1 MDANLAVL
9 VTRFVTPDT
18 VERIAVALGLE
29 RSKTQAAVDAAIP
42 ALLAAFRRVAADAEG
57 AETITDA
64 VQQQPGAAERFAG
77 RVSEGGRADL
87 IDRGS
92 RVVGSILPDTDQAAI
107 TAAVARFSSTT
118 PSAARSLLS
127 MLAPVALSVIGS
139 ELERRGTDASGVAGL
154 LAEQKAAIDAAM
166 PPGLADMI
174 SGNKIIE
181 ATKSGVPTMTAT
193 AAHEAARAVLQERA
207 RQYSAGSYAGR
218 SRHDAARNAARA
230 AWSGFNPP
238 SFARPDWV
246 YWAVPMA
253 VIVALGGYVLSTL
266 APATRQFASTAP
278 GALQTTVSGKPQTA
292 PPAATLDIAAIDM
305 SRQLDRSLTMLRSS
319 LEGISSAETANAA
332 LPRLQALS
340 TQVDRLGGAIGQLT
354 PEQRKLFVGVDATA
368 MNSLDRLMD
377 RVVAMPG
384 VSEVLKPTIDGL
396 KKKLATLPA

>member
-1 MDANLAVL
+1 
-9 VTRFVTPDT
+9 
-18 VERIAVALGLE
+18 
-29 RSKTQAAVDAAIP
+29 
-42 ALLAAFRRVAADAEG
+42 
-57 AETITDA
+57 
-64 VQQQPGAAERFAG
+64 
-77 RVSEGGRADL
+77 
-87 IDRGS
+87 
-92 RVVGSILPDTDQAAI
+92 VGSIVPDIDQAAI

-118 PSAARSLLS
+118 PAAAGSLLS
-127 MLAPVALSVIGS
+127 MLAPVALSAIGR
-139 ELERRGTDASGVAGL
+139 ELERRGASASDVATL
-154 LAEQKAAIDAAM
+154 FAEQKPAIDAAM
-166 PPGLADMI
+166 PSGLADMI

-181 ATKSGVPTMTAT
+181 AAKSGTPAM
-193 AAHEAARAVLQERA
+193 AASDVHKAAAAALQERA
-207 RQYSAGSYAGR
+207 RQASSAASNAGR
-218 SRHDAARNAARA
+218 SRRDAARNAGSA

-238 SFARPDWV
+238 AFSRPDWI

-278 GALQTTVSGKPQTA
+278 GALQTTVSGKTQTA

-319 LEGISSAETANAA
+319 LEGISNAATAKAA

-340 TQVDRLGGAIGQLT
+340 TQVDRLGGAIGQFT